1 MKRKRAPPTSGRSSK
16 RRKIDIVSPANVRRE
31 EENTEMI
38 SPLVDVTNHGISP
51 RPAQLI
57 TKQIQLKRILSKT
70 KKNIS
75 LTDDEAHIIYEED
88 EEYDEI
94 EVARGKQDLNQEI
107 DIDLEY
113 DEIEV
118 ARGKQDLNQEIDI
131 DLEDDPFAVRA
142 PSNHNAN
149 KDKYQFESIP
159 EHEMSLDEVL
169 SQQELELS
177 QTLFPSQ
184 ANQIE
189 MAEIE
194 SLNLSLPLTLA
205 TSNDDDDSAISAVF
219 KGINI
224 SAIERDEEVEEE
236 EKAIV
241 LQDELS
247 HTVSQINDNET
258 LLQIEATPRQ
268 QKKYSIRK
276 KQKRIEKEVKRVA
289 QATTNIITT
298 RSRRRM
304 NKKIVILPSEVELT
318 PRTGR
323 RRKRKQS
330 DGRGRSY
337 SLLERFEDKSDN
349 EEDEMRQMI
358 LNQSG
363 IEVKRK
369 KRKQMRANKKERKKV
384 KDADFAGVAR
394 PAMSQECEDE
404 CKNREDEL
412 IAFWRD
418 IEAKMKENQ
427 FKDDVKRINKEN
439 ETDLHLKGRR
449 AVTPPRIRKHL
460 ARRYRK
466 QYENMTGDVVM
477 DVGKRKGQRVWFLSQ
492 KLEILN
498 GEQRQSWNDQ
508 MNNSLISVSDNNVE
522 RESEIEMDEL
532 VLNIADDVSL
542 LSAISKL
549 SDAEDVFSVGSVVS
563 GHCLPSIADLSSIM
577 EEHDGEQQDLDEVDP
592 FDMGAV
598 QEIVQ
603 NKNQIQTQS
612 QSSSI
617 EF

>member
-1 MKRKRAPPTSGRSSK
+1 MKRKRAPPTSDRSSK

-88 EEYDEI
+88 D
-94 EVARGKQDLNQEI
+94 
-107 DIDLEY
+107 EY

-247 HTVSQINDNET
+247 
-258 LLQIEATPRQ
+258 
-268 QKKYSIRK
+268 
-276 KQKRIEKEVKRVA
+276 
-289 QATTNIITT
+289 
-298 RSRRRM
+298 
-304 NKKIVILPSEVELT
+304 
-318 PRTGR
+318 
-323 RRKRKQS
+323 
-330 DGRGRSY
+330 
-337 SLLERFEDKSDN
+337 
-349 EEDEMRQMI
+349 
-358 LNQSG
+358 
-363 IEVKRK
+363 
-369 KRKQMRANKKERKKV
+369 
-384 KDADFAGVAR
+384 
-394 PAMSQECEDE
+394 
-404 CKNREDEL
+404 
-412 IAFWRD
+412 
-418 IEAKMKENQ
+418 
-427 FKDDVKRINKEN
+427 
-439 ETDLHLKGRR
+439 
-449 AVTPPRIRKHL
+449 
-460 ARRYRK
+460 
-466 QYENMTGDVVM
+466 
-477 DVGKRKGQRVWFLSQ
+477 
-492 KLEILN
+492 
-498 GEQRQSWNDQ
+498 
-508 MNNSLISVSDNNVE
+508 
-522 RESEIEMDEL
+522 
-532 VLNIADDVSL
+532 
-542 LSAISKL
+542 
-549 SDAEDVFSVGSVVS
+549 
-563 GHCLPSIADLSSIM
+563 
-577 EEHDGEQQDLDEVDP
+577 
-592 FDMGAV
+592 
-598 QEIVQ
+598 
-603 NKNQIQTQS
+603 
-612 QSSSI
+612 
-617 EF
+617 